1 MRVTKTAANV
11 ASDVGDHRALEMLA
25 RAGYAVNGLLHLL
38 IAAIVVRI
46 VIGQGGEADQ
56 SGALQAVA
64 GAPLGGVMLWVGT
77 IGYVGLAIWQLLD
90 AFTGYRPGGD
100 AASLADRAKDAGKAG
115 VYAVLAWTTWKFA
128 SGGSTDSSESTADFT
143 TALMGAPLGQVLVAG
158 VGVAVVGVAG
168 YHVWK
173 GLSRGFLDDLDD
185 NADGGL
191 GRAVIIAGVAGYVAK
206 GLALAIV
213 GALFGWAAWTTD
225 PKEATGLDGAA
236 QALSGSAGGAITLI
250 VIAMG
255 FVAFGLYSFARARY
269 ARL

>member
-1 MRVTKTAANV
+1 
-11 ASDVGDHRALEMLA
+11 MLA

-64 GAPLGGVMLWVGT
+64 GAPLGEVMLWIGTVGYT
-77 IGYVGLAIWQLLD
+77 GLAIWQVLD
-90 AFTGYRPGGD
+90 AVTGYRRGGKAASVADRVKD
-100 AASLADRAKDAGKAG
+100 AAKAG
-115 VYAVLAWTTWKFA
+115 VYAVLAWTTWRFA
-128 SGGSTDSSESTADFT
+128 SGGSTDSGESTADFT
-143 TALMGAPLGQVLVAG
+143 TALMGAPLGQALVAG
-158 VGVAVVGVAG
+158 VGLAVLGVAG
-168 YHVWK
+168 YHAWK
-173 GLSRGFLDDLDD
+173 GLSRNFLDDLED

-191 GRAVIIAGVAGYVAK
+191 GRAVITAGVAGYLAK

-225 PKEATGLDGAA
+225 PQEATGLDGAA
-236 QALSGSAGGAITLI
+236 QALSGSPGGGVTLI
-250 VIAMG
+250 LIAVG
-255 FVAFGLYSFARARY
+255 FVAYGLYSFARARY